1 MSELSNPH
9 DHFFKWMVSRPE
21 AARDL
26 VLNYLPAEVVATLN
40 PDSLTL
46 RKDSFVDEE
55 LWEHFSDLLYRVNL
69 KDGQE
74 AHVYVLFEHKSHAEP
89 LVAFQLLRYM
99 VQIWQQSLREGAG
112 SLAPVIP
119 VVVYHGSAA
128 WHVGLD
134 FGALF
139 QGPEP
144 LRAYWPEFQ
153 YHLCDLSAYSDA
165 EIKGEVALR
174 VGLLVLKHIFRDD
187 FEERL
192 PDILTLLWELTGQ
205 ATGLEYLE
213 TILRYVALG
222 TDRASEEGLRR
233 AVETVFARQGGTAMR
248 TLAEQWIEQGIQQG
262 RREGLLTGIE
272 LGLELKFGEA
282 GLCLLPEIYKIQD
295 ADVLRAIYEGL
306 KTMTAVDALRRIYQP
321 A

>member
-1 MSELSNPH
+1 M
-9 DHFFKWMVSRPE
+9 
-21 AARDL
+21 
-26 VLNYLPAEVVATLN
+26 
-40 PDSLTL
+40 
-46 RKDSFVDEE
+46 
-55 LWEHFSDLLYRVNL
+55 
-69 KDGQE
+69 KDGQG
-74 AHVYVLFEHKSHAEP
+74 AYVYVLFEHKSHAEP
-89 LVAFQLLRYM
+89 LVAFQLLRYL

-112 SLAPVIP
+112 HLAPVIP
-119 VVVYHGSAA
+119 VVYHGSAA
-128 WHVGLD
+128 WQVGLD

-144 LRAYWPEFQ
+144 LRVYWPEFQ

-192 PDILTLLWELTGQ
+192 PDILTLLWELTEQ

-222 TDRASEEGLRR
+222 TDRVSEEGLRR
-233 AVETVFARQGGTAMR
+233 AVETVFAGQGGTAMR

-262 RREGLLTGIE
+262 RQQGRQQGIQQGRQQGIQQGRREGLLAGIE

-282 GLCLLPEIYKIQD
+282 GLRLLPEIYEIQD
-295 ADVLRAIYEGL
+295 ADVLRAIHEGL
-306 KTMTAVDALRRIYQP
+306 KTMTAVEALRRIYQP